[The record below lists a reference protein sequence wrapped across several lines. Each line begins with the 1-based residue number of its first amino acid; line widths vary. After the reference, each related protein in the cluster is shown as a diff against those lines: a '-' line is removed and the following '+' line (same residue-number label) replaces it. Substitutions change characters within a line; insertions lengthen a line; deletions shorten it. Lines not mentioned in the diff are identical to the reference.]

1 MTHLEPSK
9 LSAIPAGVSTPRY
22 DRESV
27 TAGIAHFGV
36 GGFHRSHEALV
47 IDKLLH
53 DKANSSWGIIGIGV
67 READKPMQEAL
78 EAQGYLYSL
87 TEKDMSS
94 TETRV
99 IGSIIGYQYAPD
111 NPQAV
116 IELLSDTQIKI
127 VSLTITEG
135 GYNFNQVTGEF
146 DWSNPEV
153 LADLENPEMPKTVF
167 GFIVH
172 SLARRK
178 SASKKPFTV
187 MSCDNIQGNGDLA
200 KKMIVSFAERVD
212 SELAGWIRQ
221 NVAFPNSMVDRIT
234 PVTTDKDREYAA
246 KVLGVNDRW
255 PVAAEPFFQWVLED
269 SFVDGRPP
277 FEDAGVQIVSD
288 VEPYE
293 LMKLRLLNASHQA
306 LAYFGYL
313 MGYRYVHDAVGD
325 PLIQTLLRRYMNEEA
340 RPTLAEVPGVD
351 LDAYCDKLIERF
363 LNEKVADTV
372 PRLCAESSDRIPK
385 WLVQVIRERL
395 ESGVVPKLSIAVVA
409 SWARYAEA
417 ADEQGEPIEVVDNLA
432 SELVP
437 LAKSQRDD
445 VLAFVKNEKLFG
457 DLAENP
463 DFAET
468 YENSLRSFWDKG
480 SKATLENLL
489 G

>member
-1 MTHLEPSK
+1 MTHLEPSQ
-9 LSAIPAGVSTPRY
+9 LSEVSKEVLIPTY
-22 DRESV
+22 NRELV

-47 IDKLLH
+47 IDKLLA
-53 DKANSSWGIIGIGV
+53 DESNSNWGIVGIGV
-67 READKPMQEAL
+67 RPADKPMQEAL
-78 EAQGYLYSL
+78 EPQGYLYSL

-94 TETRV
+94 IQTRV
-99 IGSIIGYQYAPD
+99 IGSIVDYKYAPE

-116 IELLSDTQIKI
+116 IDLLTDSGIKI

-146 DWSNPEV
+146 DWSNADV
-153 LADLENPEMPKTVF
+153 LFDLEHSENPKTVF

-172 SLARRK
+172 SLANRK
-178 SASKKPFTV
+178 AQGKKPFTV

-200 KKMIVSFAERVD
+200 RKMIVSFAGKVD
-212 SELAGWIRQ
+212 SELASWISET
-221 NVAFPNSMVDRIT
+221 VAFPNSMVDRIT
-234 PVTTDKDREYAA
+234 PVTTDQDREYAE
-246 KVLGVNDRW
+246 KVLGVKDRW

-269 SFVDGRPP
+269 HFVDGRPA
-277 FEDAGVQIVSD
+277 FEKAGVQIVSD

-325 PLIQTLLRRYMNEEA
+325 SLIQSLLRRYMKEEA
-340 RPTLAEVPGVD
+340 RPTLSEVPGVD

-385 WLVQVIRERL
+385 WLVQVIRDRL
-395 ESGVVPKLSIAVVA
+395 AAREVPKLSIAVVA
-409 SWARYAEA
+409 SWARYAEGT
-417 ADEQGEPIEVVDNLA
+417 DEQGEPIEVVDNLA
-432 SELVP
+432 DELIP
-437 LAKSQRDD
+437 LAKSQRQD

-457 DLAENP
+457 DLAKNK
-463 DFAET
+463 DFTQA
-468 YENSLRSFWDKG
+468 YEESLISLWEKGARS
-480 SKATLENLL
+480 TLEDLL

>member
-1 MTHLEPSK
+1 MKTLNQVALKTMPK
-9 LSAIPAGVSTPRY
+9 DVSTPKYNR
-22 DRESV
+22 DSV
-27 TAGIAHFGV
+27 SAGIAHFGV
-36 GGFHRSHEALV
+36 GGFHRAHEALV
-47 IDKLLH
+47 IDNLLH
-53 DKANSSWGIIGIGV
+53 EESNSSWGIVGVGV
-67 READKPMQEAL
+67 RSADKPMQQAL
-78 EAQGYLYSL
+78 EAQDYLYSL
-87 TEKDMSS
+87 TEKDMST

-99 IGSIIGYQYAPD
+99 IGSIIDYKYAPG
-111 NPQAV
+111 NPEAV
-116 IELLSDTQIKI
+116 LNLLANKAIKI

-146 DWSNPEV
+146 DWSNPDV
-153 LADLENPEMPKTVF
+153 LEDLENPEKPKTVF
-167 GFIVH
+167 GFIVYG
-172 SLARRK
+172 LARRRLEGN
-178 SASKKPFTV
+178 KPFTV
-187 MSCDNIQGNGDLA
+187 MSCDNIQANGDLA
-200 KKMIVSFAERVD
+200 KKMIVAFAQRVD
-212 SELAGWIRQ
+212 GNLAEWIEHH
-221 NVAFPNSMVDRIT
+221 VSFPNSMVDRIT
-234 PVTTDKDREYAA
+234 PATSDKDRAYATE
-246 KVLGVNDRW
+246 VLGVEDLW
-255 PVAAEPFFQWVLED
+255 PVASEPFFQWVLED

-277 FEDAGVQIVSD
+277 FENSGVQIVSD

-395 ESGVVPKLSIAVVA
+395 SAGEVPTLSIAVVA

-417 ADEQGEPIEVVDNLA
+417 TDEQGEPIEVVDNLA
-432 SELVP
+432 SELIP
-437 LAKSQRDD
+437 LAQSQREN
-445 VLAFVKNEKLFG
+445 VLAFVKNENLFG

-463 DFAET
+463 EFAEN
-468 YENSLRSFWDKG
+468 YEHSLRSLWEKG
-480 SKATLENLL
+480 AKVTLENLL